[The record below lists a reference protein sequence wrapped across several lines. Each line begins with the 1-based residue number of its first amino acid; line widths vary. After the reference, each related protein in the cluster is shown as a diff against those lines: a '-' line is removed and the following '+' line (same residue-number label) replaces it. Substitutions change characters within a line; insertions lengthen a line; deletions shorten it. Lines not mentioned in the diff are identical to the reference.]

1 MEIIR
6 NAIDYCKIYLE
17 LNWTKN
23 CGTSIKGNGGNVP
36 EITGTTFKITKTKLY
51 VPIVTLL
58 TNGNEKLTKLLNE
71 GFKRPIYWNKYNAK
85 IESRDL
91 ADLTRFYFDDSFQW
105 NQLYVCASFHKTII
119 RKLKTEEFIHHLKTI
134 FGAQI

>member
-1 MEIIR
+1 MNIKECKNSWSTKISLQFLEIIR

-71 GFKRPIYWNKYNAK
+71 GFKSI
-85 IESRDL
+85 
-91 ADLTRFYFDDSFQW
+91 
-105 NQLYVCASFHKTII
+105 
-119 RKLKTEEFIHHLKTI
+119 
-134 FGAQI
+134 